1 MVNIKKACSS
11 FIKIEF
17 LKAKINYSSAFFYV
31 KMCKKRV
38 IIHLVKLYFTCQIS
52 AQKAFLISLNYIF
65 DDFFDD
71 IHPVFSRIDFEYL
84 ERIHNCVADIN

>member
-1 MVNIKKACSS
+1 M
-11 FIKIEF
+11 
-17 LKAKINYSSAFFYV
+17 
-31 KMCKKRV
+31 
-38 IIHLVKLYFTCQIS
+38 VKLYFTGQIS

>member
-1 MVNIKKACSS
+1 MVNIKKARSS

-17 LKAKINYSSAFFYV
+17 LKAKLNYSSTFFYV
-31 KMCKKRV
+31 KMCKKWV

-71 IHPVFSRIDFEYL
+71 IHTFFARKD
-84 ERIHNCVADIN
+84 